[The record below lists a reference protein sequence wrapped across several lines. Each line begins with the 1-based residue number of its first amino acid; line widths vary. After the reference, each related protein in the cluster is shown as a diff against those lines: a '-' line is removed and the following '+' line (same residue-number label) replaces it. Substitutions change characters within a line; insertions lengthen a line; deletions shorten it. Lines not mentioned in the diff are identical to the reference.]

1 MNKEAQAMIE
11 AIQQNELEAAV
22 QLFKQSVEQS
32 VLENNS
38 ADLAE
43 LAETMHALGF
53 LSEAKEAYGA
63 LNYLAPQIQ
72 EWNIA
77 LAEIAIDEDDYD
89 QALDILLTI
98 DKESDVYP
106 QALLTMA
113 DAYQVQGLYEVSE
126 KKIFEVMALLPDEPI
141 LDYALAQLY
150 HSIGEYKKAIP
161 IYEELAFGNGEIASA
176 TQLHFFLGDCHNAI
190 GEFETALQYLERIP
204 ADEHFPDSY
213 FQLGFTYFQ
222 LKEYARAISIFN
234 KLLET
239 DNAYLS
245 AYLYLANALE
255 AELELEEALAV
266 VEQAIRMN
274 PYQHEFFTTAAK
286 LQLKLNREQDA
297 ERNLLEAAALE
308 PDLSSIHLAFCNLL
322 LKQER
327 FEELITYIADRAEQE
342 DNDPQYNWLLAASHN
357 ALEDYASANK
367 EYEAAYPHFAD
378 NEAFLLEYAAFLKE
392 EGNRDKL
399 SEVIHQGLALY
410 PTNTELLQLHDE
422 LHHFDQ

>member
-1 MNKEAQAMIE
+1 MNKEAEAMIE
-11 AIQQNELEAAV
+11 AIQQNDLGAAV
-22 QLFKQSVEQS
+22 KLFKQSVEQS
-32 VLENNS
+32 VLQKNS

-53 LSEAKEAYGA
+53 LSEAKEAFSA
-63 LNYLAPQIQ
+63 LNVIAPHVQ

-113 DAYQVQGLYEVSE
+113 DAYQVQGMYEVSE
-126 KKIFEVMALLPDEPI
+126 KKIFEAMELLPDEPI

-161 IYEELAFGNGEIASA
+161 IYEELLYGNGEIASG
-176 TQLHFFLGDCHNAI
+176 TQLNFFLGDCHNAI
-190 GEFETALQYLERIP
+190 GEFETALEYLEKIP

-222 LKEYARAISIFN
+222 LKEYARAITIFK
-234 KLLET
+234 KLLEA
-239 DNAYLS
+239 DSEYLS

-255 AELELEEALAV
+255 AEHELEEALAV
-266 VEQAIRMN
+266 MEQAIARN
-274 PYQHEFFTTAAK
+274 PYQHEFYTAAAR
-286 LQLKLNREQDA
+286 LQLKMNKEEDA
-297 ERNLLEAAALE
+297 ERNLREAATLE
-308 PDLSSIHLAFCNLL
+308 PDLSSIHLALGNLL
-322 LKQER
+322 LKQGR
-327 FEELITYIADRAEQE
+327 HEELIAYIADRAEQE
-342 DNDPQYNWLLAASHN
+342 DTDPQYNWLLATSYH
-357 ALEDYASANK
+357 ALEDYDSAHAS
-367 EYEAAYPHFAD
+367 YTSAYPHFAD
-378 NEAFLLEYAAFLKE
+378 NESFLLEYTAFLRE
-392 EGNRDKL
+392 EGDWDKL
-399 SEVIHQGLALY
+399 GEVIHQGLALF
-410 PTNTELLQLHDE
+410 PGNPDLIQLHDD

>member
-1 MNKEAQAMIE
+1 MNNEAHAMIE
-11 AIQQNELEAAV
+11 AIQKNDLETAV

-53 LSEAKEAYGA
+53 LSEAKEAFGA

-89 QALDILLTI
+89 KALDILLTI

-126 KKIFEVMALLPDEPI
+126 KKIFEAMELLPDEPI

-161 IYEELAFGNGEIASA
+161 IYEELSYGNGEIASA
-176 TQLHFFLGDCHNAI
+176 TQLNFFLGDCHNAI
-190 GEFETALQYLERIP
+190 GEFETALQYLEKIP

-234 KLLET
+234 KLLEA
-239 DNAYLS
+239 DSAYLS

-255 AELELEEALAV
+255 AEMELAEALAV
-266 VEQAIRMN
+266 MEQAILQN
-274 PYQHEFFTTAAK
+274 PYQHEFYTTAAR

-297 ERNLLEAAALE
+297 ERNLREAAELE
-308 PDLSSIHLAFCNLL
+308 PDIASIHLALGNLL

-327 FEELITYIADRAEQE
+327 FEELIAFIADRAEQD

-357 ALEDYASANK
+357 ALEDYDSANK
-367 EYEAAYPHFAD
+367 EYSAAYPHFAD
-378 NEAFLLEYAAFLKE
+378 NESFLLEYATFLRE
-392 EGNRDKL
+392 EGNREKL
-399 SEVIHQGLALY
+399 SEVIHQALALF
-410 PTNTELLQLHDE
+410 PANTELLQLHDD
-422 LHHFDQ
+422 LHDTDQ

>member
-1 MNKEAQAMIE
+1 M
-11 AIQQNELEAAV
+11 
-22 QLFKQSVEQS
+22 
-32 VLENNS
+32 
-38 ADLAE
+38 
-43 LAETMHALGF
+43 
-53 LSEAKEAYGA
+53 
-63 LNYLAPQIQ
+63 NYLAPHIQ

-126 KKIFEVMALLPDEPI
+126 KKIFEAMALLPDEPI

-161 IYEELAFGNGEIASA
+161 IYEELSYGNGEIASE
-176 TQLHFFLGDCHNAI
+176 TQLNFFLGDCHNAI
-190 GEFETALQYLERIP
+190 GEFEKALEYLEKIP

-222 LKEYARAISIFN
+222 LKEYARAITIFN
-234 KLLET
+234 KLLEA

-266 VEQAIRMN
+266 LEQAILRN
-274 PYQHEFFTTAAK
+274 PYQNEFYTTAAS

-297 ERNLLEAAALE
+297 ERNLREAAALE
-308 PDLSSIHLAFCNLL
+308 PDLSSIHLALGNLL
-322 LKQER
+322 LKQGR
-327 FEELITYIADRAEQE
+327 FEELVAYIADRAEQE

-357 ALEDYASANK
+357 ALEEYDSANK
-367 EYEAAYPHFAD
+367 EYMAAYPHFAD
-378 NEAFLLEYAAFLKE
+378 NESFLLEYAAFLRE
-392 EGNRDKL
+392 EGNWEKL

-410 PTNTELLQLHDE
+410 PANIELLQLHDD
-422 LHHFDQ
+422 LHDSDQ

>member
-1 MNKEAQAMIE
+1 MNKEAEAMIE
-11 AIQQNELEAAV
+11 AIQQNDLGAAV
-22 QLFKQSVEQS
+22 KLFKQSVEQS
-32 VLENNS
+32 VLQKNS

-53 LSEAKEAYGA
+53 LSEAKEAFSA
-63 LNYLAPQIQ
+63 LNVIAPHVQ

-113 DAYQVQGLYEVSE
+113 DAYQVQGMYEVSE
-126 KKIFEVMALLPDEPI
+126 KKIFEAMELLPDEPI

-161 IYEELAFGNGEIASA
+161 IYEELLYGNGEIASG
-176 TQLHFFLGDCHNAI
+176 TQLNFFLGDCHNAI
-190 GEFETALQYLERIP
+190 GEFETALEYLEKIP

-222 LKEYARAISIFN
+222 LKEYARAITIFK
-234 KLLET
+234 KLLEA
-239 DNAYLS
+239 DSEYLS

-255 AELELEEALAV
+255 AEHELEEALAV
-266 VEQAIRMN
+266 MEQAIACN
-274 PYQHEFFTTAAK
+274 PYQHEFYTAAAR
-286 LQLKLNREQDA
+286 LQLKMNKVEDA
-297 ERNLLEAAALE
+297 ERNLREAATLE
-308 PDLSSIHLAFCNLL
+308 PDLSSIHLALGNLL
-322 LKQER
+322 LKQGR
-327 FEELITYIADRAEQE
+327 HEELIAYIADRAEQE
-342 DNDPQYNWLLAASHN
+342 DTDPQYNWLLATSYH
-357 ALEDYASANK
+357 ALEDYDSAHAS
-367 EYEAAYPHFAD
+367 YTSAYPHFAD
-378 NEAFLLEYAAFLKE
+378 NESFLLEYTAFLRE
-392 EGNRDKL
+392 EGDWDKL
-399 SEVIHQGLALY
+399 GEVIHQGLALF
-410 PTNTELLQLHDE
+410 PGNPDLIQLHDD

>member
-1 MNKEAQAMIE
+1 MNKEAEAMIE
-11 AIQQNELEAAV
+11 AIQQNDLGAAV
-22 QLFKQSVEQS
+22 KLFKQSVEQS
-32 VLENNS
+32 VLQKNS

-53 LSEAKEAYGA
+53 LSEAKEAFSA
-63 LNYLAPQIQ
+63 LNVIAPHVQ

-113 DAYQVQGLYEVSE
+113 DAYQVQGMYEVSE
-126 KKIFEVMALLPDEPI
+126 KKIFEAMELLPDEPI

-161 IYEELAFGNGEIASA
+161 IYEELLYGNGEIASG
-176 TQLHFFLGDCHNAI
+176 TQLNFFLGDCHNAI
-190 GEFETALQYLERIP
+190 GEFETALEYLEKIP

-222 LKEYARAISIFN
+222 LKEYARAITIFK
-234 KLLET
+234 KLLEA
-239 DNAYLS
+239 DSEYLS

-255 AELELEEALAV
+255 AEHELEEALAV
-266 VEQAIRMN
+266 MEQAIARN
-274 PYQHEFFTTAAK
+274 PYQHEFYTAAAR
-286 LQLKLNREQDA
+286 LQLKMNKEEDA
-297 ERNLLEAAALE
+297 ERNLREAAALE
-308 PDLSSIHLAFCNLL
+308 PDLSSIHLALGNLL
-322 LKQER
+322 LKQGR
-327 FEELITYIADRAEQE
+327 HEELIAYIADRAEQE
-342 DNDPQYNWLLAASHN
+342 DTDPQYNWLLATSYH
-357 ALEDYASANK
+357 ALEDYDSAHAS
-367 EYEAAYPHFAD
+367 YTSAYPHFAD
-378 NEAFLLEYAAFLKE
+378 NESFLLEYTAFLRE
-392 EGNRDKL
+392 EGDWDKL
-399 SEVIHQGLALY
+399 GEVIHQGLALF
-410 PTNTELLQLHDE
+410 PGNPDLIQLHDD

>member
-1 MNKEAQAMIE
+1 MNKEAQAMID
-11 AIQQNELEAAV
+11 AIQNNDLGAAV

-43 LAETMHALGF
+43 LAETLHALGF
-53 LSEAKEAYGA
+53 MSEAKEAYGA
-63 LNYLAPQIQ
+63 LNYLAPEIQ

-126 KKIFEVMALLPDEPI
+126 KKIFEAMTLLPDEPI

-161 IYEELAFGNGEIASA
+161 IYEELSYGNGEIASA
-176 TQLHFFLGDCHNAI
+176 TQLNFFLGDCHNAI
-190 GEFETALQYLERIP
+190 GAFETALQYLEKIP

-213 FQLGFTYFQ
+213 FQLGFTYYQ
-222 LKEYARAISIFN
+222 LKEYARAITIFK
-234 KLLET
+234 KLLEA
-239 DNAYLS
+239 DSEYLS

-266 VEQAIRMN
+266 MEQAILRN
-274 PYQHEFFTTAAK
+274 PYQHEFYTAAAG
-286 LQLKLNREQDA
+286 LQLKLNREQEA
-297 ERNLLEAAALE
+297 EHNLREAAALE
-308 PDLSSIHLAFCNLL
+308 PDLSSIHLALGNLL
-322 LKQER
+322 LKQGR
-327 FEELITYIADRAEQE
+327 FEELLAYIADRAEQE

-357 ALEDYASANK
+357 ALEDYDSANK
-367 EYEAAYPHFAD
+367 EYSAAYPHFAD
-378 NEAFLLEYAAFLKE
+378 NEAFLLEYATFLRE
-392 EGNRDKL
+392 EGNREKL

-410 PTNTELLQLHDE
+410 PANTELLQLHDD
-422 LHHFDQ
+422 LHDLDQ

>member
-1 MNKEAQAMIE
+1 MNREAQAMIE
-11 AIQQNELEAAV
+11 AIQKNDLGAAV

-38 ADLAE
+38 DDLAE
-43 LAETMHALGF
+43 LAETLHALGF
-53 LSEAKEAYGA
+53 LSEAKEAFGA
-63 LNYLAPQIQ
+63 LNYLAPDIQ

-89 QALDILLTI
+89 RALDILLTI
-98 DKESDVYP
+98 DKKSDVYP

-126 KKIFEVMALLPDEPI
+126 KKIFEAMELLPEEPI

-161 IYEELAFGNGEIASA
+161 IYEELVYGNGEIASA

-190 GEFETALQYLERIP
+190 GEFETALQYLEKIP

-222 LKEYARAISIFN
+222 LKEYARAIAIFN
-234 KLLET
+234 KLLES

-255 AELELEEALAV
+255 AELELEEALTIM
-266 VEQAIRMN
+266 EQAIMRN
-274 PYQHEFFTTAAK
+274 PYQHEFYTTAAR

-297 ERNLLEAAALE
+297 EQNLLEAAALE
-308 PDLSSIHLAFCNLL
+308 PDLSSIHLALGNLL
-322 LKQER
+322 LKQGR
-327 FEELITYIADRAEQE
+327 FEELIAYISERAEQE
-342 DNDPQYNWLLAASHN
+342 DNEPQYNWLLAASHN
-357 ALEDYASANK
+357 AFEDYDSASK
-367 EYEAAYPHFAD
+367 EYQAAYPHFAD
-378 NEAFLLEYAAFLKE
+378 NEPFLLEYAAFLRE
-392 EGNRDKL
+392 EGNWEKL
-399 SEVIHQGLALY
+399 NEVIHQGLALY
-410 PTNTELLQLHDE
+410 PANTELLQLHDE